1 MHLLPSWESL
11 SRFEGSGG
19 GFKSDWSVF
28 ALLGCEIKISI
39 FGQSWLKPEIMKELV
54 RCRPCGF
61 VMEADKLGD
70 VCPACGLPR
79 KVFEPYRERVSLNRL
94 RLLNLDLHPI
104 VIHLSQALVIAIPL
118 LAILTHLVPS
128 LYPEVLNNVLLFS
141 IVLFPFTLV
150 LAIMTGVIDGLTRFK
165 TLKTPL
171 LRVKIIFSFI
181 ILTLSV
187 VLFYAYK
194 NDWNYLLIILL
205 SILCLGCGIQLGL
218 WGKKLINVI
227 LPGTYPQKKGNKNV
241 KADPEPATA

>member
-1 MHLLPSWESL
+1 
-11 SRFEGSGG
+11 
-19 GFKSDWSVF
+19 
-28 ALLGCEIKISI
+28 
-39 FGQSWLKPEIMKELV
+39 MKELV

-104 VIHLSQALVIAIPL
+104 AIHLSQSLVIAIPL
-118 LAILTHLVPS
+118 LVLITHFMPDF
-128 LYPEVLNNVLLFS
+128 YFGVLSNVLTFS

-150 LAIMTGVIDGLTRFK
+150 LAICTGIIDGLTRFK

-171 LRVKIIFSFI
+171 LRVKIIFSII
-181 ILTLSV
+181 ILTLSI
-187 VLFYAYK
+187 
-194 NDWNYLLIILL
+194 LIYFAAPKENLHALTIVL
-205 SILCLGCGIQLGL
+205 SILSLGAGIQLGL

-227 LPGTYPQKKGNKNV
+227 LPGTYPQKKGTKGG
-241 KADPEPATA
+241 KAEPEPATAS

>member
-1 MHLLPSWESL
+1 VGLK
-11 SRFEGSGG
+11 RACRDIRVFGEGKL
-19 GFKSDWSVF
+19 F
-28 ALLGCEIKISI
+28 SI
-39 FGQSWLKPEIMKELV
+39 FGTSWIKPEIMKELV

-118 LAILTHLVPS
+118 LTILTHFIPG
-128 LYPEVLNNVLLFS
+128 LYPEVLKNVLTFS
-141 IVLFPFTLV
+141 IVLFPFTLA
-150 LAIMTGVIDGLTRFK
+150 LAIMTGVVDGLTRFK

-171 LRVKIIFSFI
+171 LRVKIIFSLI

-187 VLFYAYK
+187 VLFFIYK
-194 NDWNYLLIILL
+194 NEGNNILITIL
-205 SILCLGCGIQLGL
+205 SVLCLGCGIQLGL

-227 LPGTYPQKKGNKNV
+227 LPGTYPQKKGIKNA
-241 KADPEPATA
+241 KAETEPATA